1 MLMSPPRRVFLDTS
15 FVIALSA
22 RDDMHHARA
31 KAWDLQLRSS
41 GASAVLH
48 LGIVLEIGD
57 GFSRL
62 NRRAKGMEFV
72 DRVLHEEGYEVFTI
86 DDSLLDEAAHLYI
99 QRRDKEW
106 GLTDCA
112 SFTLMSQLG
121 IREALTADVHFQQ
134 AGFDCL
140 LLRDPAG

>member
-22 RDDMHHARA
+22 KDDPHHARA
-31 KAWDLQLRSS
+31 KAWDQALRST
-41 GASAVLH
+41 GTSAVLH
-48 LGIVLEIGD
+48 LGVVLEIGD

-72 DRVLHEEGYEVFTI
+72 DRLLHEEGFEVFMI
-86 DDSLLDEAAHLYI
+86 DESLLGEAAQLYLTWL
-99 QRRDKEW
+99 DKEW
-106 GLTDCA
+106 GLTDCT
-112 SFTLMSQLG
+112 SFTLMNQLG
-121 IREALTADVHFQQ
+121 VREALTADIHFQQ

-140 LLRDPAG
+140 LLRDPN